1 MAKKK
6 TNMEAEVV
14 GADNSIV
21 EINNRAFNGELA
33 LSKGATAALF
43 WVLATA
49 NIELTDEGDIADYVS
64 LRNGKDE
71 RYWTEID
78 EFRKKL
84 EKFAKAIKGSLEHCF
99 DVGDHC
105 DNPKNVNWSKQSY
118 TPKWS
123 AEGAGVAVIKNLVE
137 KGMITVDE
145 VLCEV
150 SVDALVRASGI
161 EKNKLIMMYPEAI
174 VEEPKKKTLSI
185 K

>member
-6 TNMEAEVV
+6 PVEAEVV
-14 GADNSIV
+14 GADTTSIV
-21 EINNRAFNGELA
+21 EINNRAFNGELS

-43 WVLATA
+43 WILATA
-49 NIELTDEGDIADYVS
+49 NVELTDEGDIADYVT

-71 RYWTEID
+71 RYWSEIN

-84 EKFAKAIKGSLEHCF
+84 ERFAKAIKEGLEHCF

-174 VEEPKKKTLSI
+174 VEEPKKRTLSI